1 MTRDQMQ
8 ALFVRLFRWLTVT
21 EFYGTEHLPR
31 TGGVLVAT
39 NHMSR
44 LDIPLLF
51 INPVRADITALVADK
66 YQRYPFFRWI
76 ITAAGAIWLDRNEA
90 DFTAFRK
97 AIEELRAGKA
107 LGIAPEGTRSEIGQ
121 LLPGK
126 PGTALLAERARVP
139 IVPVGLT
146 GTETGMR
153 DLMRLRKPRFVARFG
168 TAFTLPPLERSRREE
183 QLKEHT
189 DEIMV
194 RIAACLPPKYWGAYA
209 GHPRLKELLEEQGQ
223 VPESA

>member
-1 MTRDQMQ
+1 
-8 ALFVRLFRWLTVT
+8 
-21 EFYGTEHLPR
+21 
-31 TGGVLVAT
+31 
-39 NHMSR
+39 
-44 LDIPLLF
+44 
-51 INPVRADITALVADK
+51 
-66 YQRYPFFRWI
+66 
-76 ITAAGAIWLDRNEA
+76 
-90 DFTAFRK
+90 
-97 AIEELRAGKA
+97 
-107 LGIAPEGTRSEIGQ
+107 
-121 LLPGK
+121 
-126 PGTALLAERARVP
+126 VP

-168 TAFTLPPLERSRREE
+168 PAFTLPPLERSRREE